1 MFLIYELLQHKES
14 TWDPFGHFQVTH
26 EITKQL
32 QSLAYR
38 LVFGLRIVTKKVHEI
53 LNG

>member
-14 TWDPFGHFQVTH
+14 TWDPFGHFQMTH
-26 EITKQL
+26 EIAKQL
-32 QSLAYR
+32 QSLVYR